1 MRTIASSVGILI
13 NGCFWNALNDNT
25 RQRTINMIWSIFIRS
40 HVLKFQPTSPRYC
53 CNGQIKA
60 SITPSTPL
68 DSANEE
74 IGLIDTHPV
83 SVLER

>member
-1 MRTIASSVGILI
+1 
-13 NGCFWNALNDNT
+13 
-25 RQRTINMIWSIFIRS
+25 MIWSIFIRS